1 MAIKEISY
9 SVSVAGISPA
19 TEQHGGTQSEHRAVK
34 LIFNIDD
41 ELRAKI
47 AEQSESGKAVYR
59 FDAYDGEG
67 GLVPGAPRELG
78 ADTVPEF
85 YLEQWLTRAGGKIRI
100 YLVITAIENGT
111 TEMELYS
118 FPARLVLNNLPN
130 ANLLNDADNLESVS
144 VAAQNAID
152 AAKEASEVSHSAKE
166 VADSANDTAQKA
178 SKTAQSVRDDADN
191 GVFNGKQGERGP
203 SGVYVGSGEMPEGYN
218 VQIDPNGDTLDM
230 NTIATKEYVD
240 AAVNSIDPEVDLS
253 NYATKAEL
261 NDELDIIEQTVSD
274 ISVDYITEKG
284 ETTVDGVTWSWEK
297 WNSGKAVCWGT
308 KFWELS
314 RTGNYWWGDIS
325 LPFTFYKA
333 ANTINDFCIT
343 LSGGTNHT
351 GALYTDST
359 ALYSTSTVTVINTA
373 SDYVEEAHD
382 VVVHYH
388 IIGKWK

>member
-1 MAIKEISY
+1 MIIANVTGQRLKLRGDNAVSDSVEYLKIRFETDSEWSDYDKTAVFRDFLGNAYSIPLIDDNPFYLGDGTCYIPYEVIKEPHFTVSIFGSKNS
-9 SVSVAGISPA
+9 SVITTPEITVYVEKSGYGDGAKPQEPTPGEYEQILSVVSDV
-19 TEQHGGTQSEHRAVK
+19 R
-34 LIFNIDD
+34 L
-41 ELRAKI
+41 I
-47 AEQSESGKAVYR
+47 AE
-59 FDAYDGEG
+59 
-67 GLVPGAPRELG
+67 
-78 ADTVPEF
+78 
-85 YLEQWLTRAGGKIRI
+85 
-100 YLVITAIENGT
+100 
-111 TEMELYS
+111 
-118 FPARLVLNNLPN
+118 
-130 ANLLNDADNLESVS
+130 
-144 VAAQNAID
+144 
-152 AAKEASEVSHSAKE
+152 
-166 VADSANDTAQKA
+166 
-178 SKTAQSVRDDADN
+178 SVREDADN
-191 GVFNGKQGERGP
+191 GEFKGDKGDRGEQGV

-218 VQIDPNGDTLDM
+218 VQIDPNGQTVDM
-230 NTIATKEYVD
+230 NTFATKEYVD

-308 KFWELS
+308 KLWELS

-382 VVVHYH
+382 VGVHYH